1 MLNCFSTDDSH
12 LVSLYPLTEEAYK
25 AWLTKQDDITQQWA
39 KTLAD
44 TISIGQCITF
54 PNAKGEVASAVV
66 IIDADDLITFGVG
79 ASSLPEG
86 QYAIDGEF
94 SAEQLN
100 LMALA
105 WGLSAYQFNAY
116 QKKPEYKA
124 QLYLPAAVDAD
135 TLDKQLSSYYLVQ
148 DLIST
153 PTEDMGPAELAEAVN
168 YVADEFDAQCEVIIG
183 DDLLAENYPLVHAV
197 GRASINQPR
206 LVDLRW
212 KSKTAV
218 KQKITLVGKGVCYD
232 TGGLSIKPSGSMKSM
247 KKDMGGAAHALGL
260 ARLIMACDLPVEL
273 RLLIP
278 AVENSVGS
286 ASIRPGDVLTA
297 RNGLT
302 VEVDNTDAEGRLVL
316 ADALAE
322 AVTEK
327 PDLLL
332 DFATLTGAA
341 RVAFGPE
348 VHAMM
353 TNDDQ
358 LAHDVMSSG
367 QQVQDVVWQMPL
379 FQPYKRFIKSTIAD
393 CNNINTS
400 GVGFAGAITAGLFL
414 QQFVDGNRWAHF
426 DIFGWNN
433 DARPGRPAGA
443 MVHAIRAVYDYL
455 VLKS

>member
-1 MLNCFSTDDSH
+1 MLNCFSSDSAN
-12 LVSLYPLTEEAYK
+12 LIALYPLTEGQYK
-25 AWLTKQDDITQQWA
+25 DWLPQQDAITQRWA
-39 KTLAD
+39 QTQSHDASTGSCL
-44 TISIGQCITF
+44 SY
-54 PNAKGEVASAVV
+54 PNAEGGVACAVV
-66 IIDADDLITFGVG
+66 IVDVDDLITFGSG
-79 ASSLPEG
+79 ASALPEG
-86 QYAIDGEF
+86 QYEIQGEF
-94 SAEQLN
+94 TTEQLN
-100 LMALA
+100 LMSLA
-105 WGLSAYQFNAY
+105 WGLTAYQFHAY
-116 QKKPEYKA
+116 SKGKEHKA
-124 QLYLPAAVDAD
+124 QLQLPAAVDVTA
-135 TLDKQLSSYYLVQ
+135 LENQLTSYYLVQ
-148 DLIST
+148 DLVST

-168 YVADEFDAQCEVIIG
+168 YVADEFGAQCEVIIG
-183 DDLLAENYPLVHAV
+183 DDLLSENYPLVHAV

-206 LVDLRW
+206 LIDLRW
-212 KSKTAV
+212 KSKTTP

-232 TGGLSIKPSGSMKSM
+232 TGGLSIKPSGSMKNM

-260 ARLIMACDLPVEL
+260 ARLIMATELPVEL

-286 ASIRPGDVLTA
+286 ASIRPGDVVTA

-302 VEVDNTDAEGRLVL
+302 VEIDNTDAEGRLVL

-341 RVAFGPE
+341 RVALGPE

-358 LAHDVMSSG
+358 LARDLQQCG

-379 FQPYKRFIKSTIAD
+379 FQPYKRFIKSKIAD
-393 CNNINTS
+393 CNNVNTS

-433 DARPGRPAGA
+433 DERPGRPCGA
-443 MVHAIRAVYDYL
+443 MVHAIRAIFAYL
-455 VLKS
+455 TL